1 MKLKYILLYN
11 RSNLETYYILI
22 KNICHMVSPN
32 IVNIFQ
38 DIVIDKRN
46 SMLIIDVVL
55 LFDNIEI
62 AFGIKFKVKQIK
74 LTN

>member
-1 MKLKYILLYN
+1 
-11 RSNLETYYILI
+11 
-22 KNICHMVSPN
+22 MVSPN

-74 LTN
+74 LTNTISWISVNIYR